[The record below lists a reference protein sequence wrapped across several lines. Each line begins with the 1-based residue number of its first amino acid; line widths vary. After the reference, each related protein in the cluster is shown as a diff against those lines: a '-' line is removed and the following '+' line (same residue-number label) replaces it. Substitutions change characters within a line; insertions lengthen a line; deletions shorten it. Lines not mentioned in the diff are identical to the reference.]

1 MPAGT
6 PEIAAFGLASTA
18 KYSISGIADSERS
31 IEFGSDSFRQDPLSG
46 LNVGVSRGAT
56 SYHNGTSMPQA
67 RPGCLSE
74 THELFVYYPENTERI
89 DHETNMRVGVGAV
102 GANGAVF
109 KITVVASS
117 AIIGV
122 AGSGHLALGYPTT
135 STFTQATSPEETT
148 IQLRTYLGSYISSPE
163 SILVLPNVFIDGV
176 VSIAPVGGG
185 FNFRDED
192 QAATALTG
200 FREGA
205 RLFSGP
211 AGVEL
216 GRVYQGTTFAAA
228 ANPPVANPEPT
239 HINQGPLG
247 ILDKINGLATI
258 HGGIST
264 MPMEL

>member
-1 MPAGT
+1 MT
-6 PEIAAFGLASTA
+6 
-18 KYSISGIADSERS
+18 
-31 IEFGSDSFRQDPLSG
+31 G

-74 THELFVYYPENTERI
+74 THTLFVCYRPNAVQGGAQGTQHRV
-89 DHETNMRVGVGAV
+89 DHS
-102 GANGAVF
+102 ANVRSLIAQAGELF

-117 AIIGV
+117 AVIGV

-148 IQLRTYLGSYISSPE
+148 IQLRTYLGSYISSRE

-176 VSIAPVGGG
+176 VSIENVTANHQAGRDDTNRVGL
-185 FNFRDED
+185 DVVED
-192 QAATALTG
+192 GMLVFDAQ
-200 FREGA
+200 GA
-205 RLFSGP
+205 G
-211 AGVEL
+211 AGNEV
-216 GRVYQGTTFAAA
+216 GRVYVGTTYADATA
-228 ANPPVANPEPT
+228 PEPL
-239 HINQGPLG
+239 HVNQGPLG

-258 HGGIST
+258 QGGIST

>member
-1 MPAGT
+1 
-6 PEIAAFGLASTA
+6 
-18 KYSISGIADSERS
+18 
-31 IEFGSDSFRQDPLSG
+31 
-46 LNVGVSRGAT
+46 
-56 SYHNGTSMPQA
+56 MPQA

-74 THELFVYYPENTERI
+74 THELFVYYPQNTQRI
-89 DHETNMRVGVGAV
+89 DHETNMRAGVGAV

-176 VSIAPVGGG
+176 VSIERVAAFDFRVEGGG
-185 FNFRDED
+185 PNPAQITAANFRD
-192 QAATALTG
+192 G
-200 FREGA
+200 V
-205 RLFSGP
+205 RLFSAVGAP
-211 AGVEL
+211 GVEL
-216 GRVYQGTTFAAA
+216 GRVYQGTTYDQNAA
-228 ANPPVANPEPT
+228 ANAEPT

-247 ILDKINGLATI
+247 ILDKINGLACLQ
-258 HGGIST
+258 GGIST
-264 MPMEL
+264 IPVAL